1 MLIANPSRWLHG
13 TLFRLLSFF
22 SSPVLSLS
30 LSLYQ
35 DHLVC
40 YLPGTLAL
48 AAHNGLSKKSF
59 MRIAKDLMYTCYR
72 MYKDMPTGLSPEI
85 VHFNM
90 DPGATKDIYVEV
102 CSFLDCTRNASLY
115 AWTLCLYLCIYF
127 SIQTCLFTTILIQPL
142 NCHNILRPETVESL
156 FYLYRFTNETKY
168 RSWGWKIL
176 QVGTISFLSVYL
188 HIIFSLYQAFN
199 NYARLE
205 DGYSSINNVTNTTHL
220 DHRDKME
227 GFFLGQ
233 TLKYLFLLFADD
245 HSIISLDHWVLNTAA
260 HPLPIWDSY

>member
-1 MLIANPSRWLHG
+1 MDFIGEELRNG
-13 TLFRLLSFF
+13 SFY
-22 SSPVLSLS
+22 PKM
-30 LSLYQ
+30 

-90 DPGATKDIYVEV
+90 DPGATKDIYVE
-102 CSFLDCTRNASLY
+102 
-115 AWTLCLYLCIYF
+115 
-127 SIQTCLFTTILIQPL
+127 PL

-176 QVGTISFLSVYL
+176 Q
-188 HIIFSLYQAFN
+188 AFN
-199 NYARLE
+199 NYARLK